1 MKYTIAAL
9 ALLGLISKAEAVVP
23 NALAQVESSNTNMLA
38 ADSTSSDSS
47 SDDDDALVQLNHPA
61 CIYLDETQEELDY
74 QMDMFSR
81 TLDPRHWTNVV
92 NIADAIHKKTGA
104 SPKLEVHTW
113 ELYNTAFS
121 FPRVRRYN
129 FVNENMD
136 MLEHFEDNLNTNIS
150 NSVHMQNFLRVA
162 NTVRRNFNQKYHD
175 GEFDDPGTHDPREE
189 AEAKKTWAQ
198 L

>member
-1 MKYTIAAL
+1 
-9 ALLGLISKAEAVVP
+9 VVP
-23 NALAQVESSNTNMLA
+23 NALAQIESSNTNMLA
-38 ADSTSSDSS
+38 EEESSSDSS
-47 SDDDDALVQLNHPA
+47 SDTETSLVQLKRP
-61 CIYLDETQEELDY
+61 CEYLDETQEELDY
-74 QMDMFSR
+74 QQDMFSR

-175 GEFDDPGTHDPREE
+175 GEFDDPGNHDPREE

>member
-9 ALLGLISKAEAVVP
+9 AVIGFISKAEAVVP
-23 NALAQVESSNTNMLA
+23 NALAQIDSRSNNFMNADDSS
-38 ADSTSSDSS
+38 SSSS
-47 SDDDDALVQLNHPA
+47 SDDETLVQLNKP
-61 CIYLDETQEELDY
+61 CEYLDETQEELDY
-74 QMDMFSR
+74 QQDMFSR
-81 TLDPRHWTNVV
+81 TLDTRHWTNSI

-104 SPKLEVHTW
+104 TPKLEVHTW

-136 MLEHFEDNLNTNIS
+136 MLEHFEDNVNTNIS
-150 NSVHMQNFLRVA
+150 NRVNMENFLRVA
-162 NTVRRNFNQKYHD
+162 NTVRKNFNQKYHD
-175 GEFDDPGTHDPREE
+175 GEFDDPGSHDPREE